1 MTGSKARADAVRAA
15 FAKHVQVGDG
25 TLTDRE
31 ACTISS
37 RIRRS
42 GMSFDDYV
50 ARLLGKGA

>member
-15 FAKHVQVGDG
+15 FAQHVQVGDG

-31 ACTISS
+31 ACTLHS

-42 GMSFDDYV
+42 AMSIDAYV
-50 ARLLGKGA
+50 ARLLARGA